1 MHIPVLT
8 KEVLRYLDPQ
18 PHQNF
23 IDATIGGGGHT
34 KEILERTKPYGK
46 VIGID
51 WNEDIIMDLTQQ
63 FKKEIGEKRMYL
75 VCDNFANLAALIAKS
90 AISPV
95 SGVLFDLG
103 LSRDILERSG
113 RGFSF
118 RKDEPLVMT
127 YHRAGAETE
136 LTAYEVVNK
145 FSEEELADVFKKF
158 GEERY
163 AVRYANAIIRHRRE
177 TPIRTSKELAEVIRA
192 STPRHSRIH
201 PATRVFQAIR
211 IVVNDELNNLIR
223 ALSQALEV
231 IEVDGRVVAISYH
244 SLEDRIVKN
253 TFREVHEKKLVA
265 LLTEKPVVPSHE
277 EILKNPSSRS
287 AKLRAVKKLRNP

>member
-8 KEVLRYLDPQ
+8 KEVLYYLDPQ
-18 PHQNF
+18 PRQNF

-63 FKKEIGEKRMYL
+63 FKKEIGEKRMHL

-90 AISPV
+90 AISPIT
-95 SGVLFDLG
+95 GVLFDLG

-127 YHRAGAETE
+127 YHRAGAETG

-177 TPIRTSKELAEVIRA
+177 APIRTSKELAEVIRA

-211 IVVNDELNNLIR
+211 IMVNDELNNLVR